1 MKRPLVPVAL
11 CYVGGLLLA
20 DWLPL
25 SLSALFAWS
34 IVLALACLCWD
45 RLTPLVLGPL
55 LALTGATNLTWR
67 AAALAPDDLRHLV
80 GDAARIAVLRGRLC
94 ETPYLR
100 VNEGNAQDSWRS
112 IAEIEIE
119 AVRLD
124 DTAWQPACG
133 RVAVST
139 PGTLPPEFYAGR
151 TVEITGVLG
160 LPQGASAAGLFDY
173 RTYLRRQ
180 GIYYQSRIAGSNDWQ
195 FVHDDTAVTLPMA
208 DRFTA
213 WAKGILARGLPVEDE
228 PLRLLWAMTLGW
240 KTALTGEVSEPF
252 MRSGTMHVF
261 AISGLHIALIAG
273 ILVAVLR
280 VFKVPRILCGAVV
293 IPLIWAYTGVTGWQA
308 SAIRST
314 VMMSV
319 VIAGWSL
326 QRPSDLLNS
335 LAAAAFL
342 ILLWDPQQL
351 FQASFQLSFFV
362 VLSLGLF
369 APVLRGMQERLL
381 WGDPLLPDELRPR
394 WQRWGFAAANYL
406 AGGVTTSLAAW
417 LGSIPLVAHYFHLFT
432 PVSLLANLIVVPLSS
447 TALACNLASLAVGG
461 WFPACAELFNHSAWF
476 WMVLMVRMSEWA
488 ARFPG
493 GCFHVPSPHLLTF
506 VLYYTALISLMA
518 GWLLKPR
525 LRIWTGTALALLGC
539 GWLAACQAERSVT
552 RLTILPLHGGE
563 ALYLKGRAARQ
574 DWLIDCGNSSSAKF
588 TTKPF
593 LRAQGVNHLSHLLLT
608 HGDVRHA
615 GGAEEIGRDFAV
627 RQVLLNEA
635 RFRSPTYRRLSES
648 FLSSPEKLKTFQRG
662 EQLGPWTV
670 LHPEARDLLPQAD
683 DIAAVLRS
691 QMDGTR
697 VLLLSDLGKAGQ
709 NLLMQRETDLQ
720 ADIVV
725 SGLPAQAEPLADALL
740 DAIQPKV
747 IIITDAERPAT
758 ERASLRLQARLARHG
773 VPVFYTRDAG
783 AVTLELRRNRW
794 RLTTMS
800 GATLRSDER

>member
-1 MKRPLVPVAL
+1 MRRPLVPVAL

-25 SLSALFAWS
+25 SLPALFAWS
-34 IVLALACLCWD
+34 ILLALACLCWD
-45 RLTPLVLGPL
+45 RLTPVTLGPL
-55 LALTGATNLTWR
+55 LALAGATNLTWR
-67 AAALAPDDLRHLV
+67 TTALAPDDLRHLV
-80 GDAARIAVLRGRLC
+80 GDAPHLAALRGRLG

-100 VNEGNAQDSWRS
+100 VNEGAAPDSWRS
-112 IAEIEIE
+112 IAEIEVE

-124 DTAWQPACG
+124 ETAWQPAVG
-133 RVAVST
+133 RVLVST
-139 PGTLPPEFYAGR
+139 PGILPPEFYAGR

-160 LPQGASAAGLFDY
+160 LPQGASAEDLFDS
-173 RTYLRRQ
+173 RAYLRRQ
-180 GIYYQSRIAGSNDWQ
+180 GIYYQSRVAGSNDWQ
-195 FVHDDTAVTLPMA
+195 FAQRDLGGPPPMA
-208 DRFTA
+208 DRFTT
-213 WAKGILARGLPVEDE
+213 WAKGILGRGLPVEDE

-252 MRSGTMHVF
+252 MRSGTMHIF

-280 VFKVPRILCGAVV
+280 VLHVPRFLCGTVV

-335 LAAAAFL
+335 LAAAALL

-362 VLSLGLF
+362 VLSLALF
-369 APVLRGMQERLL
+369 GPVLRGVQQRLL
-381 WGDPLLPDELRPR
+381 RGDPLLPEELRPR
-394 WQRWGFAAANYL
+394 WQRWGLAAAHYL

-432 PVSLLANLIVVPLSS
+432 PVSLLANLLVVPLSS

-461 WFPACAELFNHSAWF
+461 WFPAGAELFNHSAWF
-476 WMVLMVRMSEWA
+476 WMVLMVRISEWA
-488 ARFPG
+488 ARVPG
-493 GCFHVPSPHLLTF
+493 GCFHVASPHLLTF
-506 VLYYTALISLMA
+506 VLYYATLISLMA
-518 GWLLKPR
+518 GWLFMPR

-539 GWLAACQAERSVT
+539 GWLAAWQVERSAT

-563 ALYLKGRAARQ
+563 ALYLQGHAARQ
-574 DWLIDCGNSSSAKF
+574 DWLVDCGNISAAEF

-593 LRAQGVNHLSHLLLT
+593 LRAQGVNHLSHLVLT
-608 HGDVRHA
+608 HGDVRHV
-615 GGAEEIGRDFAV
+615 GGAEEISRAFAV

-635 RFRSPTYRRLSES
+635 RFRSPIYRRLTECFRGSSE
-648 FLSSPEKLKTFQRG
+648 KVQTFQRG
-662 EQLGPWTV
+662 DHLGPWTV
-670 LHPEARDLLPQAD
+670 LHPEASAAFPQAD
-683 DIAAVLRS
+683 DGAAVLRS
-691 QMDGTR
+691 AIDGTR
-697 VLLLSDLGKAGQ
+697 LLLLSDLGKTGQ
-709 NLLMQRETDLQ
+709 NLLMQRESDLH

-725 SGLPAQAEPLADALL
+725 SGLPAQAEPLADALIE
-740 DAIQPKV
+740 AIRPKV
-747 IIITDAERPAT
+747 IIITDAERPAP
-758 ERASLRLQARLARHG
+758 ERASGRLQARLARHR
-773 VPVFYTRDAG
+773 VPVFYTRETG
-783 AVTLELRRNRW
+783 AITLEFRRDRW

-800 GATLRSDER
+800 GRTLGSDES